1 MRSIMDD
8 QTQAQEGQ
16 RPSSIDAAALLVDLR
31 ERPTDELETT
41 FRELD
46 TLHNATGA
54 HRLLV
59 LSVLDERGVG
69 QEDGAL
75 DTIGW
80 VTWTARLSQSRARAL
95 VKTARALRERP
106 EITNVALEGRL
117 SGEQLDAVVQVAT
130 PETDEAWANEAPG
143 WSALSLRS
151 AAKNQR
157 TVTNEAAIA
166 RDQSRELSFRWDKN
180 RGALRM

>member
-1 MRSIMDD
+1 MAVVRYDANMCSIMDD
-8 QTQAQEGQ
+8 QNEAQEGQ
-16 RPSSIDAAALLVDLR
+16 ETAPVDAAALLVELR
-31 ERPTDELETT
+31 EIPTSELEAT

-59 LSVLDERGVG
+59 LSVLDERDVG
-69 QEDGAL
+69 KGDGAL
-75 DTIGW
+75 DTVGW

-95 VKTARALRERP
+95 VNTARALRDRP

-143 WSALSLRS
+143 WSASSLRA
-151 AAKNQR
+151 AAKNQTHR
-157 TVTNEAAIA
+157 HQ
-166 RDQSRELSFRWDKN
+166 RRSDRPR
-180 RGALRM
+180 